1 MTSILERLYSSRYI
15 YVKPA
20 VLNVIRSYFVAHFL
34 VCEGS
39 HGAAIGAEEVVVTS
53 SSQVSFRWEAA
64 GCEDALAYGALQL
77 SPVKLAIIGETDLAA
92 SSSSSS
98 SSLMDRNRRCSPA
111 LILVSVGPCMNGPI
125 AMAGAR

>member
-1 MTSILERLYSSRYI
+1 MWLIMLFTELE
-15 YVKPA
+15 V
-20 VLNVIRSYFVAHFL
+20 SY
-34 VCEGS
+34 
-39 HGAAIGAEEVVVTS
+39 GAAIGAEKVVVTS

-111 LILVSVGPCMNGPI
+111 CILMSVGPCMNGPI